1 MKQVIQM
8 QRAKEAIEKYDGSKA
23 LAIYL
28 KQFFREHK
36 EMGSRDR
43 RMMQSLVYHYFR
55 LNRALSKH
63 DTETRI
69 ALAHMLCSADCDD
82 FISFWAKEKGLNLTM
97 TPNDFAANL
106 AEANKKGFDCKLEN
120 QFPEADKI
128 SAQINKQQFLLNH
141 VMQPYTWIRC
151 KKAHTEKVKNEL
163 KEKSITFHTSE
174 LSANAIGFEQHI
186 NFDTLDTFNKG
197 FFEVQDLSS
206 QLTGNFYKPKQDER
220 WWDCCAAS
228 GGKSLL
234 LKDMQQG
241 IYLTVSD
248 SRISILN
255 NLKERFKKAGVGQ
268 YESHLID
275 FEKESLPSSYQF
287 DGIILDAPCTGSGTW
302 SRNPE
307 RMTYFKPEEI
317 ATYVAK
323 QKMILSNVSKKLK
336 PGGKLVYITCSVFEQ
351 ENENIINASGLK
363 IETTQYLKGYGHHAD
378 TMFVGVG
385 IKVGS

>member
-1 MKQVIQM
+1 M

-43 RMMQSLVYHYFR
+43 RFMQSLIYHYFR
-55 LNRALSKH
+55 LNRALRQQ
-63 DTETRI
+63 DTEAKI

-82 FISFWAKEKGLNLTM
+82 FISFWAKEKALNLNM
-97 TPNDFAANL
+97 TPNDYAANI
-106 AEANKKGFDCKLEN
+106 AEANNKGFDCKLEN

-151 KKAHTEKVKNEL
+151 KKAHTEKIKNEL
-163 KEKSITFHTSE
+163 KEKAIAFHTTP
-174 LSANAIGFEQHI
+174 LSDNAIGFGQHI
-186 NFDTLDTFNKG
+186 NFETLDTFNKG
-197 FFEVQDLSS
+197 YFEVQDLSS
-206 QLTGNFYKPKQDER
+206 QLTGNFFKPKQDER

-234 LKDMQQG
+234 LKDIEPR

-255 NLKERFKKAGVGQ
+255 NLKDRFKKAGVGQ
-268 YESHLID
+268 YETHLID
-275 FEKESLPSSYQF
+275 FEKDSLPSSYQF

-307 RMTYFKPEEI
+307 RMTYFKPQEI
-317 ATYVAK
+317 DTYAAK
-323 QKMILSNVSKKLK
+323 QKMILNNVVKKLK
-336 PGGKLVYITCSVFEQ
+336 PGGKLIYITCSVFEQ
-351 ENENIINASGLK
+351 ENEAVISHAKLK
-363 IETTQYLKGYGHHAD
+363 ILSSEYIEGYKNRAD
-378 TMFVGVG
+378 TMFVAVC
-385 IKVGS
+385 S